1 MDLKQVRWK
10 GLDWLH
16 MAEDRDQRVAAVKH
30 DDETEFMELREN
42 LGKLRNSYLLNIG
55 CAAYSSA
62 VLRSKT

>member
-42 LGKLRNSYLLNIG
+42 LGKLRNS
-55 CAAYSSA
+55 
-62 VLRSKT
+62 